1 VTPAYVELLDLI
13 WVAPLAVIIVSTS
26 FSVALLGATRAGE
39 QRRAGNGGTASA
51 YGLVA
56 FVAGAIF
63 AAVVVAGVGVIV
75 AG

>member
-1 VTPAYVELLDLI
+1 MTIAYVELLDLV
-13 WVAPLAVIIVSTS
+13 WVAPLAVVVVSTS

-39 QRRAGNGGTASA
+39 QRRAGNGGSASA
-51 YGLVA
+51 YGLLA

-63 AAVVVAGVGVIV
+63 AAVLVAGVGVIV